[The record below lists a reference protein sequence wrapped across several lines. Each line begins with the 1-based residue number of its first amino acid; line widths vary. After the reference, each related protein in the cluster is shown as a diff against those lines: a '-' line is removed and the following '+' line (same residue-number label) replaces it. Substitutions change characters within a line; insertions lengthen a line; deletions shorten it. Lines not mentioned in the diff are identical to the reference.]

1 MKLFVHVLIIII
13 YTLLLGCILYYVY
26 RKFKRKTES
35 FDENNAIKVLQIGL
49 KNTEQTKN
57 LSKLLNK
64 ENLLLI
70 STSLH
75 ETQKYNSHN
84 IQAQLFKTYTNQLI
98 DIFYYPIHEYSIL
111 YINVDFFSNDILD
124 FFKNH
129 FINSK
134 LEFNMI
140 LLNSSL
146 PPQILNIM
154 NEKYSLHRKNIFIR
168 KNYNPSNPKLY
179 EIMDSFSSIST
190 SNSFSSIVASN

>member
-26 RKFKRKTES
+26 TKFKRKTES
-35 FDENNAIKVLQIGL
+35 FDENNAIKMLQIGL

-70 STSLH
+70 STNLH
-75 ETQKYNSHN
+75 ETQKYNHHN

-146 PPQILNIM
+146 PQKMFNIM
-154 NEKYSLHRKNIFIR
+154 NEKYNLHRENIFIK

-179 EIMDSFSSIST
+179 EIMDSFSSIA
-190 SNSFSSIVASN
+190 ASN

>member
-26 RKFKRKTES
+26 TKFKKETES

-49 KNTEQTKN
+49 QNTEQTKN

-70 STSLH
+70 STNLH
-75 ETQKYNSHN
+75 ETQKYSLHN

-111 YINVDFFSNDILD
+111 YINVDVFSNNMLD
-124 FFKNH
+124 FFDNH

-134 LEFNMI
+134 LEFNI
-140 LLNSSL
+140 VLFNSSL
-146 PPQILNIM
+146 PSEISKII
-154 NEKYSLHRKNIFIR
+154 NEKYILHRENIFIR

-179 EIMDSFSSIST
+179 EIMDSFSLIA
-190 SNSFSSIVASN
+190 ASN

>member
-1 MKLFVHVLIIII
+1 MKIFVHVLIIII

-26 RKFKRKTES
+26 TKFKRKTES

-49 KNTEQTKN
+49 QNTEQTKH

-70 STSLH
+70 STNLH
-75 ETQKYNSHN
+75 ETQQYRHHN

-111 YINVDFFSNDILD
+111 YINVDVFSKNILD
-124 FFKNH
+124 FLKNH

-134 LEFNMI
+134 LEFNII
-140 LLNSSL
+140 LLNSTL
-146 PPQILNIM
+146 PQEMFNIM
-154 NEKYSLHRKNIFIR
+154 NEKYDLYRKNIFIR

-179 EIMDSFSSIST
+179 EIMDSFSSIS
-190 SNSFSSIVASN
+190 ASN